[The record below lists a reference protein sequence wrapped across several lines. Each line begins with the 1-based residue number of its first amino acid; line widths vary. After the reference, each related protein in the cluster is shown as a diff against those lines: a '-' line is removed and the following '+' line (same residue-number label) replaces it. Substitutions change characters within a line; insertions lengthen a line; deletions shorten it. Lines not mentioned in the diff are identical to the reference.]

1 MEKFKT
7 ISCLSEKNKKQYLIQ
22 QLHVLPTFVRN
33 KQNINFNLKGEK
45 NEAK

>member
-1 MEKFKT
+1 MAIT
-7 ISCLSEKNKKQYLIQ
+7 TQ
-22 QLHVLPTFVRN
+22 QLHVLPTFIRN